1 MNLSSLPVAEALAS
15 LRSRADGLTPEEVRV
30 RLAEY
35 GPNRLEELRR
45 MPLWLQLAREF
56 VHFFALILWAAAG
69 MALLAELLAPGQG
82 MATLGWAIVAVILVN
97 GVFSFLQ
104 EYRAERAV
112 AALRALLP
120 AQAKVLREGVVVLV
134 PADQI
139 VPGDIL
145 VLQEG
150 DEVPADGRV
159 IESVGLRVNAATI
172 TGEAAATEK
181 HPHPSVAEDV
191 TRARNLV
198 LAGTAVVS
206 GEGRA
211 LVFATGMRSEF
222 GRIAGLAQRAVG
234 RPSPLQL
241 EIRRL
246 SRLVALL
253 ATLTGVVFFCI
264 GWALGVPFWEAFIFA
279 IGIIVANVPE
289 GLLPTVTLSLAMA
302 TQRMARRNALVRHL
316 PAVEALGSA
325 SVIVSDKTGTL
336 TQNRMQVRALFF
348 GGREHAW
355 DRLDPTLTQTH
366 RRFFAVGLHCHDLRE
381 IVVDGRRRI
390 AGDPMEVS
398 LRSMGQRALGAFP
411 VFPRVAAIPFD
422 TDRRRLSTLHHTPEG
437 LLLYCKGALEAVLPL
452 CQQVQEGDR
461 VVPLTGEHREQYLEA
476 EDALAERGMRV
487 LAFAWRVVP
496 PDCPR
501 ERWEE
506 GLVLAGLVGMEDP
519 PRPEV
524 PAAIRTCRGAG
535 IRVIMVTGDHAQTA
549 RSVACRIGLIESD
562 TPRIVTGAEL
572 ARLSPEQLQLV
583 LDEPEILFARVAPE
597 QKLAIVQALQRKR
610 EIVAVTG
617 DGVNDAPALRQADIG
632 VAMGLSGTD
641 VAKEAADMVLLDDNF
656 ASIVAAIEEGRAV
669 FENIRKFLTYILTS
683 NIPELVPYLAFA
695 LFRIPLP
702 LTIIQILAVDLGT
715 DLLPALALGAEKPHA
730 DLMRQPPRRHQRGL
744 LDWRLVSRAYLW
756 LGPLE
761 AAGAMAAFFFVL
773 NAGGWNYGEP
783 LGKLD
788 PLYLQATT
796 ACLAGIV
803 VMQVANVFVC
813 RHPIAPAWAG
823 RSLMSPLL
831 LWGVAAEL
839 VLIIAIVYTS
849 WGNLIF
855 GTAPLALD
863 AWLFMLPFAAG
874 LFLMEEGRKHVV
886 RQRVRAPGG

>member
-1 MNLSSLPVAEALAS
+1 MDLTRLSVAEALAS
-15 LRSRADGLTPEEVRV
+15 LRSRADGLTPDEVRT

-45 MPLWLQLAREF
+45 APLWLRLAREF
-56 VHFFALILWAAAG
+56 VHLFALILWVAAG
-69 MALLAELLAPGQG
+69 IALLAELLAPGQG
-82 MATLGWAIVAVILVN
+82 MATLGWAIVAVILIN

-120 AQAKVLREGVVVLV
+120 AQAKVVRESVVVLV

-139 VPGDIL
+139 VPGDVV

-150 DEVPADGRV
+150 DEVPADARV
-159 IESVGLRVNAATI
+159 IEAVGLRVNAATI
-172 TGEAAATEK
+172 TGEAAAAEK
-181 HPHPSVAEDV
+181 HPHPTTAEDV
-191 TRARNLV
+191 AHARNLV

-222 GRIAGLAQRAVG
+222 GRIAGLAQRAVE

-246 SRLVALL
+246 SRLVAAL
-253 ATLTGVVFFCI
+253 ATLTGVVFFAI
-264 GWALGVPFWEAFIFA
+264 GRALGFPFWEDFIFA

-302 TQRMARRNALVRHL
+302 TQRMARRNALIRHL

-355 DRLDPTLTQTH
+355 DRLDPALTQTH

-422 TDRRRLSTLHHTPEG
+422 TDRRRLSTLHHAPEG
-437 LLLYCKGALEAVLPL
+437 LLLYCKGALEALLPL
-452 CQQVQEGDR
+452 CQQVQDADG
-461 VVPLTGEHREQYLEA
+461 VVPLTGERREQYLAA
-476 EDALAERGMRV
+476 EDSMAERGMRV

-496 PDCPR
+496 PECPR

-506 GLVLAGLVGMEDP
+506 GLVLAGLVGMDDP
-519 PRPEV
+519 PRAEV
-524 PAAIRTCRGAG
+524 PAAIRICREAG
-535 IRVIMVTGDHAQTA
+535 IRVIMVTGDHPRTAQ
-549 RSVACRIGLIESD
+549 SVAHRIGLIASD

-572 ARLSPEQLQLV
+572 ARLAPEQLQLV
-583 LDEPEILFARVAPE
+583 LDEPEILFARLAPE

-610 EIVAVTG
+610 EVVAVTG
-617 DGVNDAPALRQADIG
+617 DVVNDAPALRQADIG

-656 ASIVAAIEEGRAV
+656 ASIVAAVEEGRAV

-695 LFRIPLP
+695 LLRIPLP

-715 DLLPALALGAEKPHA
+715 DLLPALALGAEKPHP
-730 DLMRQPPRRHQRGL
+730 DLMRQPPRRHQRRL

-773 NAGGWNYGEP
+773 DAGGWNYGEP
-783 LGKLD
+783 LAELD

-796 ACLAGIV
+796 GCLAAIV
-803 VMQVANVFVC
+803 VMQVANVFLC
-813 RHPIAPAWAG
+813 RHPVAPAWAG
-823 RSLMSPLL
+823 RALISPLL

-839 VLIIAIVYTS
+839 ALIIAIVYTS
-849 WGNLIF
+849 WGNLVF

-863 AWLFMLPFAAG
+863 TWLFMLPFAAG
-874 LFLMEEGRKHVV
+874 LFLLEEGRKHVA
-886 RQRVRAPGG
+886 RLRMRTPRG